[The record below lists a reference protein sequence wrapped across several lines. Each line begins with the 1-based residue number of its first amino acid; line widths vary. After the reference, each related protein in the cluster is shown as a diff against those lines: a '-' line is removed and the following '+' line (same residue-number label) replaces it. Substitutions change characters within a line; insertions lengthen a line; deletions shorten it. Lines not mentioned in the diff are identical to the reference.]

1 MAELK
6 PLPDEQAKQEV
17 DARKRRAQQIEEAG
31 K

>member
-6 PLPDEQAKQEV
+6 PLSGEQAKQEQ